1 MKFQT
6 THYHLDLLKDNNRLS
21 VFFEAISQYSGKNEM
36 AYDLGCGSGILSYFL
51 KDKFNEIIA
60 IEKDSK
66 ISKYASVNLNEFSN
80 IKVLNEDVLKY
91 SFNKKADLIVCEML
105 DTALI
110 DEEEVQVLNHARK
123 FLKKEGQ
130 LIPRGIVNIAEL
142 VNMQRNNI
150 HWDENAKYTI
160 LSEPVNYSNIDFY
173 NEINPNFE
181 KNIEFISSCD
191 GIANGLKISTITLL
205 NEDIVC
211 GPTSMLNP
219 PLLIPVDEI
228 FVRRNDL
235 INIKLKYIMGQ
246 GIETIQTQ
254 IL

>member
-51 KDKFNEIIA
+51 KDKFKEIIA

-66 ISKYASVNLNEFSN
+66 ISKYASVNLKEFSK

-123 FLKKEGQ
+123 FLKEDGQ
-130 LIPRGIVNIAEL
+130 LIPQGIVNIAEL

-150 HWDENAKYTI
+150 HWDEHAKYTI
-160 LSEPVNYSNIDFY
+160 LSEPVKYSNIDFY